1 MLFRL
6 RGPWLFQQPERPG
19 SHILSLR
26 LGIVLSFCQ
35 EVFLF
40 IRYNSWP
47 FFFRLVFMSI
57 LYEISVAFLKLEITK
72 WNLLIKKIFPI
83 KYICSVSANICTAI
97 KHPNS
102 QKKRGL
108 HWLTINMFTY
118 LCGRFWY
125 IYIYIYIWNSIMFNL
140 LKILT
145 ISPLDYMFLILIV
158 IFY

>member
-19 SHILSLR
+19 THILSLR

-40 IRYNSWP
+40 IRYNFWP
-47 FFFRLVFMSI
+47 FFFHLVFMSI
-57 LYEISVAFLKLEITK
+57 LYEISVAFPKLEITK

-102 QKKRGL
+102 QKKGAPL
-108 HWLTINMFTY
+108 IDNKYVYIFMWMIL
-118 LCGRFWY
+118 
-125 IYIYIYIWNSIMFNL
+125 IYIYIYEIQ
-140 LKILT
+140 
-145 ISPLDYMFLILIV
+145 
-158 IFY
+158 

>member
-19 SHILSLR
+19 THILSLR

-35 EVFLF
+35 EVLLF
-40 IRYNSWP
+40 IRYNFWP
-47 FFFRLVFMSI
+47 FFFHLVFMSI

-83 KYICSVSANICTAI
+83 ICSVSANICTAI

-102 QKKRGL
+102 QKKKGAPL
-108 HWLTINMFTY
+108 IDNKYVYIFMWTI
-118 LCGRFWY
+118 L
-125 IYIYIYIWNSIMFNL
+125 IYIYIYEIQ
-140 LKILT
+140 
-145 ISPLDYMFLILIV
+145 
-158 IFY
+158 